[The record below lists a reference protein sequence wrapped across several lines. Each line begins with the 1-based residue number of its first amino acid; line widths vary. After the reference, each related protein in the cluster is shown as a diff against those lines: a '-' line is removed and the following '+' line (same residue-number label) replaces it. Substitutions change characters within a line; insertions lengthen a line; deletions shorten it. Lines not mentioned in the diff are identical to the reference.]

1 VLLGL
6 LFVSLAAIFWG
17 TQGAAVTEFT
27 DRSGGD
33 AIQAA
38 FVASSIGAC
47 LLLGGSLAARRSWP
61 RLRVALEA
69 AFAIGGLV
77 AAFIGSYFAAIS
89 LIGIALA
96 AVVAICSAPLF
107 TTVLAVVFLRERLT
121 PAPVVGLGAGVVG
134 TALIFVGG
142 GDVAVTSGSR
152 AVGGLLLALVAG
164 FAFASRIVLVRGF
177 VSRVHPIQLA
187 ALIGFGAAVFL
198 AGMVAARREGFGSVT
213 AGWPWV
219 VYLGAVPTTLA
230 PLLHVAGL
238 VRIPSIP
245 AAIAGLLEPLTATL
259 VAMLI
264 FDERLATI
272 SWVGAG
278 FVFLAV
284 LVVCVGSQRRSQG
297 RTPTRGVSST

>member
-1 VLLGL
+1 MLLGL
-6 LFVSLAAIFWG
+6 LFVSLAAFIWG

-27 DRSGGD
+27 NRSGGG
-33 AIQAA
+33 AIEAA
-38 FVASSIGAC
+38 FVASAIGAC
-47 LLLGGSLAARRSWP
+47 LLLGGGLAVRRSWP
-61 RLRVALEA
+61 RFRVALGA

-121 PAPVVGLGAGVVG
+121 PAPIVGLGAGVAG
-134 TALIFVGG
+134 TALIFVGR

-177 VSRVHPIQLA
+177 VSRIHPIQLA
-187 ALIGFGAAVFL
+187 ALIGCGTAVFL
-198 AGMVAARREGFGSVT
+198 AGMVAARREGLGSVT

-219 VYLGAVPTTLA
+219 VYLGVVPMTFA
-230 PLLHVAGL
+230 PLLHAAGL
-238 VRIPSIP
+238 LRISSIP

-259 VAMLI
+259 VALLI
-264 FDERLATI
+264 FGEHLATI
-272 SWVGAG
+272 SWVGVG

-284 LVVCVGSQRRSQG
+284 LVVCVGSSRPQ
-297 RTPTRGVSST
+297 